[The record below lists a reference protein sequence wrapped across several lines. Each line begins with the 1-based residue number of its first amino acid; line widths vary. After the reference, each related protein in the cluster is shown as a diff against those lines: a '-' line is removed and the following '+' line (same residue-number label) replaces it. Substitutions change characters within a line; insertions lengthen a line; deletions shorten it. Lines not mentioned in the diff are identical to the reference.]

1 YKVIRTG
8 KASAHAKSDALAVA
22 RLLGLDKDLVD
33 RAQELLAES
42 DTRRAPPAQDKQK
55 ERGAE

>member
-1 YKVIRTG
+1 
-8 KASAHAKSDALAVA
+8 VA

-42 DTRRAPPAQDKQK
+42 DTRRAPPAQDMQK